1 MQTRTENDTVAELAR
16 KGVVEPRIITTQ
28 VGRELLILP
37 DGAGGAKFQSVSE
50 DLAIAPI
57 KPLWISERVIVQTA
71 DSLVA
76 YAVEHG
82 RTGSVL
88 FADIAD
94 NTIVAVFDYHK
105 GGVAE
110 RLAHRASLVLPH
122 SIEWKTWAGIDGK
135 LMGQLE
141 FARFLEENAADI
153 EAPSGAELLEA
164 CRDLQAN
171 RKVNFTK
178 AVRTASDNENFE
190 YVDETTATTKKGG
203 VEIPS
208 RFQLRIPVYFG
219 GASYALFA
227 FLRWR
232 LDEGEGLKLGVKLHN
247 PEHVRQAVFKEVVA
261 QVAAQ
266 TDLPAY
272 FGRI

>member
-1 MQTRTENDTVAELAR
+1 MTNRTENDTVAELATR
-16 KGVVEPRIITTQ
+16 GVVAPSIITTQ
-28 VGRELLILP
+28 AGRELLILP
-37 DGAGGAKFQSVSE
+37 DGQGGAKFE
-50 DLAIAPI
+50 DVTEPGAIEPA
-57 KPLWISERVIVQTA
+57 KPLWVDQRVIVQTA
-71 DSLVA
+71 ESLA
-76 YAVEHG
+76 QYANDHKG
-82 RTGSVL
+82 AGTVL
-88 FADIAD
+88 FADIAASA
-94 NTIVAVFDYHK
+94 IEGVIDYHRDAK
-105 GGVAE
+105 AE
-110 RLAHRASLVLPH
+110 RKAHRVRLELPH

-153 EAPSGAELLEA
+153 EAPSGAELIEA

-171 RKVNFTK
+171 RKVSFTK

-190 YVDETTATTKKGG
+190 YVDETTANPKKGG

-219 GASYALFA
+219 GRTYPLFA
-227 FLRWR
+227 FLRWK
-232 LDEGEGLKLGVKLHN
+232 LEEGEGLKLGIKLHN

-261 QVAAQ
+261 EVADQ
-266 TDLPAY
+266 TGLTAY

>member
-1 MQTRTENDTVAELAR
+1 METRTENDTVAELAR

-28 VGRELLILP
+28 AGRQLLILP
-37 DGAGGAKFQSVSE
+37 ALGGSATFE
-50 DLAIAPI
+50 DVTEERAIPPI
-57 KPLWISERVIVQTA
+57 KPLWIDQRVTVQTA

-76 YAVEHG
+76 YAVEHW

-94 NTIVAVFDYHK
+94 NTIVAVIDYHK

-110 RLAHRASLVLPH
+110 RLAHRATLALPH

-232 LDEGEGLKLGVKLHN
+232 LDEGEGLKLGIKLHN

-261 QVAAQ
+261 TVADQ

>member
-1 MQTRTENDTVAELAR
+1 MTNRTENDTVAELATR
-16 KGVVEPRIITTQ
+16 GVVAPSIITTKA
-28 VGRELLILP
+28 GRELLILP
-37 DGAGGAKFQSVSE
+37 DGQGNAKFQNVTE
-50 DLAIAPI
+50 EGAIEAPLASFIAQ
-57 KPLWISERVIVQTA
+57 RVTVQTA
-71 DSLVA
+71 DSLVQ
-76 YAVEHG
+76 YARDFAREDE
-82 RTGSVL
+82 SVL
-88 FADIAD
+88 FADIEA
-94 NTIVAVFDYHK
+94 NRIVGLIDYHTDTPQ
-105 GGVAE
+105 
-110 RLAHRASLVLPH
+110 RLGHRVTLDLPH
-122 SIEWKTWAGIDGK
+122 AIEWKTWAGIDGK

-219 GASYALFA
+219 GRSYALFA

-232 LDEGEGLKLGVKLHN
+232 LDEGEGLKLGIKLHN

-261 QVAAQ
+261 EVADQ
-266 TDLPAY
+266 TGLTAY